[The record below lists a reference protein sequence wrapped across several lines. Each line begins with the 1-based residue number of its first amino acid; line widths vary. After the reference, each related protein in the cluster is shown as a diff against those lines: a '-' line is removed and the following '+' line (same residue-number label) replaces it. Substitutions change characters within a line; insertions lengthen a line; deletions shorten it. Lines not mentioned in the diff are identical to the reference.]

1 LAYAVT
7 CKSCGARFS
16 VANELVQKRIGTE
29 LALRCKR
36 CHEPIR
42 FTPSHPPEALP
53 EPTHVMER
61 PRPPLKKQA
70 PELTASAAAPPA
82 NAVPKPAPRGPLP
95 PARNAPRS
103 LVALDPGLL
112 PKPKA
117 SGHKAP
123 KPSSVEGPEH
133 DLFEPPPPS
142 GPGAVDL
149 SDAVES
155 EPPTKRFSSAPPLF
169 DLAHTEPEKN
179 DSSHDI
185 DFLLGLQGSP
195 GTAAALQSP
204 TFEDLT
210 RKPESEPPVPIHVEV
225 PAATSAPAA
234 TLPKPEPASAEKP
247 RRRGVAAIVALSAL
261 GISGVVL
268 AATALK
274 PSDEAETKLTN
285 TPALAPSA
293 EPAAPARAV
302 EPSAEPA
309 ESASAAPL
317 PVQSANAPRSTV
329 SPKPHGEKPAAE
341 VGTHDE
347 APPTPTPTPRR
358 EPTPSVREPVGA
370 AFDRDAAVS
379 ALATQATQASQCR
392 KDGDPSGTTTVV
404 VTFAPSGRVTSAN
417 VNGPPFA
424 GTPTGGCIAA
434 AFRRAHIPA
443 FDGDK
448 VTVSKTLTIK

>member
-53 EPTHVMER
+53 EPTHVMAR
-61 PRPPLKKQA
+61 PRPPLKKQT
-70 PELTASAAAPPA
+70 PEPTASPAAPPPS
-82 NAVPKPAPRGPLP
+82 AVPKPAPRGPLP

-123 KPSSVEGPEH
+123 KPSSVEAPEH

-142 GPGAVDL
+142 GPRTVDL
-149 SDAVES
+149 SDAAES

-169 DLAHTEPEKN
+169 DLAHKETEKS

-185 DFLLGLQGSP
+185 DFLLGLQGSR

-204 TFEDLT
+204 TFEALT
-210 RKPESEPPVPIHVEV
+210 KKPESEPPIPIEVEE
-225 PAATSAPAA
+225 PAATGAPAA
-234 TLPKPEPASAEKP
+234 ALPKPEPVSEKP

-268 AATALK
+268 AATVLK
-274 PSDEAETKLTN
+274 PSDGAEMKPAN
-285 TPALAPSA
+285 TPAAAPSA
-293 EPAAPARAV
+293 ETAAPAHAV
-302 EPSAEPA
+302 EPSPEPA
-309 ESASAAPL
+309 EPASAAPL
-317 PVQSANAPRSTV
+317 PLPSANVPRSTI

-341 VGTHDE
+341 VGTHNE

-392 KDGDPSGTTTVV
+392 KEGDPSGTTTVV
-404 VTFAPSGRVTSAN
+404 VTFSPSGRVTSAN

-443 FDGDK
+443 FDGDR